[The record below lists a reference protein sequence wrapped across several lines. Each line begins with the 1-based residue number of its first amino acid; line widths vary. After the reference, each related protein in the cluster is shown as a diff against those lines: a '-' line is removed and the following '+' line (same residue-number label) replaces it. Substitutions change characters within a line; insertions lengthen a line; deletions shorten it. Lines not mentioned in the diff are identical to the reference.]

1 MAQFFLLHSTNRQ
14 YMYLYIL
21 KHIIIYRIVGK
32 VSNQKCYIILKQSI
46 QQQKEEEYPLLYI
59 LPLI

>member
-1 MAQFFLLHSTNRQ
+1 
-14 YMYLYIL
+14 MYLYIL